1 VASPTEGGARA
12 ERRRSE
18 RRNRRAAIARRRQV
32 ALAAV
37 AALAAVTGAI
47 VGAGGDDGEDEPG
60 PGSAPSAETGFECP
74 AEVAANPR
82 RLVGQMLIVRM
93 EATATDGMRRA
104 LRAGEIGGVV
114 LFPPAGTGQG
124 ELRHEIHALRD
135 AAAGAGAPAP
145 LVMVDQEG
153 GEVKRLPALPPDR
166 RPARIAAGGEAFAFE
181 EGRATGVALSA
192 LGIDVDLAP
201 VLDVPATPDA
211 FIASRAFG
219 DEPAVV
225 ARTGAAFGDGLAAAG
240 VAATA
245 KHFPGLGLAT
255 VNTDLAPS
263 SIDATRRQLE
273 PGIEPF
279 RAAIAANF
287 GLVMVANAT
296 YPAYDGER
304 IASLSPR
311 VIDGLLRRRLG
322 FDGVVITDDLG
333 AGALVD
339 AGIDEGEAAVGAAR
353 AGADLLLFA
362 LSSGADARA
371 ALLRG
376 LRDGRIERRALI
388 ASCARTTALRA
399 RLAG

>member
-1 VASPTEGGARA
+1 VASPTEGGACS
-12 ERRRSE
+12 ERRGSE
-18 RRNRRAAIARRRQV
+18 RRNRRAAIARRRLV
-32 ALAAV
+32 PLAAV
-37 AALAAVTGAI
+37 AALAAVAGAI
-47 VGAGGDDGEDEPG
+47 VGAGGDDGEEPG
-60 PGSAPSAETGFECP
+60 PGSGPSAETRFECP
-74 AEVAANPR
+74 AEVAADPR

-104 LRAGEIGGVV
+104 LRRGEIGGVV

-124 ELRHEIHALRD
+124 ELRREIQALRD

-166 RPARIAAGGEAFAFE
+166 PPARIAAAGETFAFD
-181 EGRATGVALSA
+181 EGRATGVALTA

-219 DEPAVV
+219 DDPAVV

-273 PGIEPF
+273 PGVEPF
-279 RAAIAANF
+279 RAAVSAGF

-304 IASLSPR
+304 MASLSPR

-339 AGIDEGEAAVGAAR
+339 GGIDEGEAAVGAAR

-371 ALLRG
+371 ALVRG
-376 LRDGRIERRALI
+376 LRDGRLERRALI